1 MQPQNNSINSIRN
14 SIFIGSLAIYLGAI
28 HFSPSMA
35 SIASILL
42 LINAAWHF
50 NENIQIKS
58 LTIAQTLFMSV
69 FFVSIGISMAHGC
82 PLNQLM
88 PKLLVRLPVVFLPS
102 LMSFVKHRNIVLSKY
117 WYVFALPIFWLAI
130 ASVFN
135 YVMHYNFLSQMILES
150 KPMPIY
156 SKVYHIEFS
165 VIISL
170 VLLVLLSWK
179 LENHEMKMG
188 GNNFFFYLIFGGL
201 LIALHVLSAR
211 TGLLAFWSGVMFMA
225 WNYRRR
231 LSLKY
236 ILVVAVGMV
245 AIVFVPSV
253 KNRIVNTLEDL
264 RAVTHKEDLNDKSFG
279 QRWEAWKVII
289 HAGKK
294 TPFAGVGQCNI
305 ENTMQTSFNE
315 LGSELDAEN
324 RISPHNQ
331 YLQWFIEMGLLG
343 LTLWIL
349 AMIITVYIARS
360 WEISIFVFAIS
371 LAILMSITFESL
383 FERQAGILAIIV
395 SLSLI
400 SSNKSITN
408 PKTDA

>member
-1 MQPQNNSINSIRN
+1 MQQQNNKINSIRN
-14 SIFIGSLAIYLGAI
+14 SIFIGSLAVYLGAI
-28 HFSPSMA
+28 HFSPSIA

-50 NENIQIKS
+50 NENIHIKS
-58 LTIAQTLFMSV
+58 LSIAQTLFISV
-69 FFVSIGISMAHGC
+69 FFVSIGISVAHGC
-82 PLNQLM
+82 ALNQLM

-102 LMSFVKHRNIVLSKY
+102 LMSFVKHRNIVLSKN

-130 ASVFN
+130 ASVCN
-135 YVMHYNFLSQMILES
+135 YAMHYNFLSQMVLES
-150 KPMPIY
+150 KPLPIY

-179 LENHEMKMG
+179 LEDHELKMG
-188 GNNFFFYLIFGGL
+188 GYNFFFYLIFGGL
-201 LIALHVLSAR
+201 FIALHILSAR
-211 TGLLAFWSGVMFMA
+211 TGLLGFWSGVMFMA
-225 WNYRRR
+225 WNYRRK

-236 ILVVAVGMV
+236 ILLVAVVMV

-279 QRWEAWKVII
+279 QRWEAWGAIV

-294 TPFAGVGQCNI
+294 TPLFGVGQCNI
-305 ENTMQTSFNE
+305 ENTMRTSFSD
-315 LGSELDAEN
+315 LKSDLDAEN

-331 YLQWFIEMGLLG
+331 YLQWFIELG
-343 LTLWIL
+343 LIGMVLWIV
-349 AMIITVYIARS
+349 A
-360 WEISIFVFAIS
+360 
-371 LAILMSITFESL
+371 MSITIATSRMWEVSKFVFSIILAIVMSIIFESL

-395 SLSLI
+395 SLCLI
-400 SSNKSITN
+400 SSNKLITN
-408 PKTDA
+408 TKSDA

>member
-1 MQPQNNSINSIRN
+1 MQPQNNSINSMRN

-58 LTIAQTLFMSV
+58 LSIAQTLFISV

-135 YVMHYNFLSQMILES
+135 YVMHYDFLSQMILES

-201 LIALHVLSAR
+201 FIALHVLSAR
-211 TGLLAFWSGVMFMA
+211 TGLLGFWSGVMFMA

-236 ILVVAVGMV
+236 ILVVAAGML

-294 TPFAGVGQCNI
+294 TPFTGVGQCNI

-400 SSNKSITN
+400 SSNKLITN